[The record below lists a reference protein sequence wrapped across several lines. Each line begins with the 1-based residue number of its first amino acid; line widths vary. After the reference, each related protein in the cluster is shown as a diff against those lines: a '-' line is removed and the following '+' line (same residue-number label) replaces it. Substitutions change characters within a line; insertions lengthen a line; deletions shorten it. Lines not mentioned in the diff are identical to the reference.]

1 MDTTHTD
8 ITGMTPTLGMIQV
21 GAIGINT
28 IVLSIKTIGVEIL
41 QAALGALEVH
51 GAATTAAVLVP
62 ATVIT
67 MAIPTPAEEVIIPHF
82 PPLPHLHAAAQAQDG
97 AADLLLQEALEPTTD
112 LLALAAQ
119 AALAVLADLGIPA
132 LVLPDQ
138 ALQPVVLS
146 QVLAQEEDNF
156 PSTDS

>member
-1 MDTTHTD
+1 MGIIHMV
-8 ITGMTPTLGMIQV
+8 ITGMILISDMTQV

-28 IVLSIKTIGVEIL
+28 TVLSTKTIGVEIL

-97 AADLLLQEALEPTTD
+97 AVALLLQEALEPTTD
-112 LLALAAQ
+112 LLALEAQ
-119 AALAVLADLGIPA
+119 AALAVLAAQATPVLA
-132 LVLPDQ
+132 HLVQ
-138 ALQPVVLS
+138 AAPRVDHNL
-146 QVLAQEEDNF
+146 VLAQEEDNF